1 MKKIKYYGLIL
12 MLSFAGFA
20 CSDYLDVRP
29 ENQMLLEEFWQEEA
43 DVEATVMACYRRM
56 QEDDFMRRVII
67 WGELRSD
74 NIIAGGG
81 AKDPERQ
88 INNVNILATNAN
100 CDWGVFYTII
110 NYCNTI
116 LKYAPEVRDR
126 DPNFTSADL
135 QAKESEVLAIRAFC
149 YFYLV
154 RTFRDIPW
162 VEEATVS
169 DEQRLE
175 VPQSPPD
182 VVLERIT
189 NDLLQAEAWA
199 VTDYISVREA
209 KGRMSQDAIRA
220 LLADIYLWRKNYE
233 KCIEYCDKLINA
245 LTVPKNYLGEIL
257 ETPKYEF
264 IENDMSSYMIFYIK
278 NATESIFEL
287 QFTEEKY
294 NDAVGDCYGRSSLIS
309 GGQFAATVLYTEGE
323 TVFSLTDERRAD
335 FINTDVTSSGEYSI
349 LKYVAGRIIGNIY
362 SVNQT
367 TPNWI
372 FYRITDIMLMKAE
385 ALTQLNRSEADLK
398 EALYIVNKTYR
409 RANLTL
415 LEADSLSFGMYGN
428 QAAMEKLV
436 LLERQRELMF
446 EGKRWFDLVRHAER
460 NGSTEVLVDHVLL
473 KYDAN
478 VSTISS
484 KLAVIN
490 ALYLPIH
497 ADELKVNP
505 LLEQNP
511 YYKTSSN
518 IEK

>member
-43 DVEATVMACYRRM
+43 DVEATVMACYRMM
-56 QEDDFMRRVII
+56 QEDAFMRRVII

-88 INNVNILATNAN
+88 IDLVNILATNEN
-100 CDWGVFYTII
+100 CEWKIFYTII

-126 DPNFTSADL
+126 DPNFTFADL

-162 VEEATVS
+162 IEEATVS

-189 NDLLQAEAWA
+189 NDLLHAETWA
-199 VTDYISVREA
+199 VTDYVSVREA
-209 KGRMSQDAIRA
+209 KGRMGQDAIRA

-294 NDAVGDCYGRSSLIS
+294 NDAVSEFYGNASNSK
-309 GGQFAATVLYTEGE
+309 GQFIVTARHMKEVTLFPLIDKRRTHFIDHGVSENSDYT
-323 TVFSLTDERRAD
+323 
-335 FINTDVTSSGEYSI
+335 I
-349 LKYVAGRIIGNIY
+349 LKYVGYNLFGDISSY
-362 SVNQT
+362 SQT

-385 ALTQLNRSEADLK
+385 ALAQLNRSEDDLK
-398 EALYIVNKTYR
+398 EALYLVNKTYK
-409 RANLTL
+409 RANITLTGS
-415 LEADSLSFGMYGN
+415 DSLTFEMYGN

-446 EGKRWFDLVRHAER
+446 EGKRWYDLVRHAER
-460 NGSTEVLVDHVLL
+460 NGSTEVLVDHVLT
-473 KYDAN
+473 KYESN

-490 ALYLPIH
+490 ALYFPIH
-497 ADELKVNP
+497 ANELKVNP